1 MGPWIDGIRKKKYL
15 SEIIRN
21 PRFLSIPWESWES
34 LDFFENE
41 MTSQNPGK
49 VWVAEDPAGVWI
61 LFLFQKVML

>member
-1 MGPWIDGIRKKKYL
+1 
-15 SEIIRN
+15 
-21 PRFLSIPWESWES
+21 

-61 LFLFQKVML
+61 LFLFQKVIQQQKQSKAVKD